1 MATLA
6 EALAA
11 TTRRQIKDKGRPITL
26 RLVEA
31 AFDPA
36 SGESVPVTTD
46 SDAFGL
52 FTEFEERQFDGSVV
66 RAGDKLLLIA
76 AEGLNA
82 APTPDYKVI
91 DGTEVWNVEHV
102 SAVQPGP
109 TAVLYKLRIR
119 Q

>member
-6 EALAA
+6 EDLAA
-11 TTRRQIKDKGRPITL
+11 TTRRQIEDKGRPITL

-36 SGESVPVTTD
+36 SGESAPVTTD
-46 SDAFGL
+46 SEAFGL
-52 FTEFEERQFDGSVV
+52 FSEFEERQIDGSVV

-82 APTPDYKVI
+82 VPTPDYKVV
-91 DGTEVWNVEHV
+91 DGADVWNVAHV

-119 Q
+119 R